1 MLDDKVSVEEMDE
14 DDDFS
19 SAKQDAYHLFLEQIK
34 GYPVYNNEDNL
45 RLIAEYQAESDPERK
60 AEIQDEI
67 VTGNIR
73 LILKVSNEIADAFSS
88 QSSKD
93 RKENL
98 IMDFIQEGSSGMI
111 SAIKDFKAEMNTQFS
126 TLATIYI
133 RNAIFSFLTNKLRV
147 IRIPSHILRKRKLI
161 QNAFEELQKKLHR
174 APTSAEISARLEG
187 QFSEEEIAEIQDS
200 MNTSST
206 VPLDVGT
213 DEESSFLDFLPSS
226 DPTPEEMA
234 LAQESMEQL
243 RRGFLML
250 SDMERDI
257 LLSRNPMDG
266 SKKKTLNELAKEYDK
281 SVERIRQIE
290 ENAKKK
296 LKDFMQSE

>member
-1 MLDDKVSVEEMDE
+1 MLDDKVRVEEMDE

-19 SAKQDAYHLFLEQIK
+19 SDKQDAYHLFLEQIK

-111 SAIKDFKAEMNTQFS
+111 NAIKDFKAEMNTQFS

-147 IRIPSHILRKRKLI
+147 IRIPSPILRKRKLI

-174 APTSAEISARLEG
+174 APTAAEISARLDG

>member
-1 MLDDKVSVEEMDE
+1 MLDDKVRVEEMEE
-14 DDDFS
+14 DDDLS
-19 SAKQDAYHLFLEQIK
+19 SANQDAYHLFLEQIK

-111 SAIKDFKAEMNTQFS
+111 NAIKDFKAEMNTQFS

-147 IRIPSHILRKRKLI
+147 IRIPSPILRKRKLI

-174 APTSAEISARLEG
+174 APTAAEISARLDG